1 MGFIRRAIIFIAQ
14 LVALLFI
21 VIATLGGY
29 GAGMQGPAYVGVRGD
44 PAMFGMV
51 GAVSGFFFSLM
62 VTAAF
67 FALVEIAHN
76 TRNNNR

>member
-1 MGFIRRAIIFIAQ
+1 
-14 LVALLFI
+14 LVALVFI
-21 VIATLGGY
+21 FISTVGGY
-29 GAGMQGPAYVGVRGD
+29 AAGMQSAAYGVPVD
-44 PAMFGMV
+44 PAMVGIV

-76 TRNNNR
+76 TRKI

>member
-14 LVALLFI
+14 LVALVFI
-21 VIATLGGY
+21 FISTVGGY
-29 GAGMQGPAYVGVRGD
+29 AAGMQSAAYGVPVD
-44 PAMFGMV
+44 PAMVGIV

-76 TRNNNR
+76 TRKT

>member
-14 LVALLFI
+14 LVALVFI
-21 VIATLGGY
+21 FISTVGGY
-29 GAGMQGPAYVGVRGD
+29 AAGMQSAAYGVPVD
-44 PAMFGMV
+44 PAMVGIV
-51 GAVSGFFFSLM
+51 GALSGFFFSLL

-76 TRNNNR
+76 TRKI

>member
-14 LVALLFI
+14 LVALVFI
-21 VIATLGGY
+21 FISTVGGY
-29 GAGMQGPAYVGVRGD
+29 AAGMQSAAYGVPVD
-44 PAMFGMV
+44 PAMVGIV

-76 TRNNNR
+76 TRKI

>member
-21 VIATLGGY
+21 VISTVGGY
-29 GAGMQGPAYVGVRGD
+29 TAGMQGPAYAGVRAD
-44 PAMFGMV
+44 PALFGLV
-51 GAVSGFFFSLM
+51 GALSGFFFSLM

-76 TRNNNR
+76 TRKI

>member
-21 VIATLGGY
+21 FIATAGGY
-29 GAGMQGPAYVGVRGD
+29 AAGMQGPSMIGIRGVGD
-44 PAMFGMV
+44 PALFGIV
-51 GAVSGFFFSLM
+51 GAASGFFFSLLI
-62 VTAAF
+62 TAAF

-76 TRNNNR
+76 TRKI

>member
-14 LVALLFI
+14 LVALVFI
-21 VIATLGGY
+21 FISTVGGY
-29 GAGMQGPAYVGVRGD
+29 AAGMQGAAYGVPVD
-44 PAMFGMV
+44 PAMVGIV

>member
-14 LVALLFI
+14 LVALVFI
-21 VIATLGGY
+21 FIATVGGY
-29 GAGMQGPAYVGVRGD
+29 AAGMQGAAYGVPVD
-44 PAMFGMV
+44 PAMVGIV

-76 TRNNNR
+76 TRKI

>member
-14 LVALLFI
+14 LVALVFI
-21 VIATLGGY
+21 FISTVGGY
-29 GAGMQGPAYVGVRGD
+29 AAGMQGPGMVGAPGLGD
-44 PAMFGMV
+44 PAMFGVV

-76 TRNNNR
+76 TRKI